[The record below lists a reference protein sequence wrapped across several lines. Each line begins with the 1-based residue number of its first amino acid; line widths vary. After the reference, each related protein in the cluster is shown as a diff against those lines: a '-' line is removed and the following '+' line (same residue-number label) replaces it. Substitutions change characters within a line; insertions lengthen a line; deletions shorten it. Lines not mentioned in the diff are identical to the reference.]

1 MAGFVPKRGF
11 PASKVFYRSVCVSC
25 FVMSM
30 FYVVVCVRVLGQC
43 AQ

>member
-1 MAGFVPKRGF
+1 MAGFVLLRF
-11 PASKVFYRSVCVSC
+11 FYHSVCMSC

-30 FYVVVCVRVLGQC
+30 FYVVVCVMVLGQR

>member
-1 MAGFVPKRGF
+1 MAGFVPKGF
-11 PASKVFYRSVCVSC
+11 PASEVFYRSVCMSC

-30 FYVVVCVRVLGQC
+30 FYVVVCVMVLGQR